1 MAASGPPAGGA
12 PLTPAPPAAN
22 PATPYVVL
30 EVLGDPT
37 AQGSKTKM
45 PNGAMVEGSSASGR
59 LKLKLWRTAVA
70 ETAREMCER
79 YELAALD
86 GPVVAELVFRLSM
99 PASRK
104 AAVRRAGVG
113 PHSVKPDLDKLLRS
127 TLDGLV
133 AGGVLRDD
141 ARVAS
146 LIAEKLEVD
155 GWTGARIRLWRWT

>member
-1 MAASGPPAGGA
+1 VAVHPPAGGA
-12 PLTPAPPAAN
+12 SLTLPAPPA
-22 PATPYVVL
+22 PKPYVVL
-30 EVLGDPT
+30 EVLGLP
-37 AQGSKTKM
+37 APQGSKTKM
-45 PNGAMVEGSSASGR
+45 PNGAMVEAGSATGR
-59 LKLKLWRTAVA
+59 ANHRLWRTAVA
-70 ETAREMCER
+70 ETAHHAAAQ

-86 GPVVAELVFRLSM
+86 GPVVAELVFRFPM
-99 PASRK
+99 PASRT
-104 AAVRRAGVG
+104 AAVRRAGIG
-113 PHSVKPDLDKLLRS
+113 PHAVKPDIDKIVRA